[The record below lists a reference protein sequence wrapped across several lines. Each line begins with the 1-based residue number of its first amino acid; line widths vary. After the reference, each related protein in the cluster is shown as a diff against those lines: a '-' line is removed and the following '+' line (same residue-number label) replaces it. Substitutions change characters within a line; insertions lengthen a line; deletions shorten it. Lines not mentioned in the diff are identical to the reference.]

1 MAETI
6 EVTEPASGY
15 RWVVMGLWLFCSV
28 SAFMVV
34 ATLGILLPAISAEL
48 HLSPAQQGML
58 ASSAFWGNFF
68 LAIPTRCVHSTYGP
82 KLVTPVPFLL

>member
-34 ATLGILLPAISAEL
+34 ATLGIRLPAISAEL
-48 HLSPAQQGML
+48 HLSPGQQGML
-58 ASSAFWGNFF
+58 ASSAFWGNFA
-68 LAIPTRCVHSTYGP
+68 LAIPIRWWT
-82 KLVTPVPFLL
+82 